1 MIKILNDQH
10 STTTITTTTTATAT
24 TLDMGEKAEDVQ
36 EKLLQA
42 TLNLEVDLVRS
53 LIANG

>member
-1 MIKILNDQH
+1 MINILNDQR
-10 STTTITTTTTATAT
+10 STTTTATTT
-24 TLDMGEKAEDVQ
+24 TLSMEEGAEDVQ

-53 LIANG
+53 LIADG